1 MLLPPWMQGLI
12 LCQTPWSFT
21 PSPVCL
27 TGSSGLMQA
36 WSRSLIFQTPLT
48 PTSSRSCHLPAACTH
63 PAAFGPS
70 QPVSPHGMEGH
81 PKPPLVSLSARSA
94 CPQLKGQ
101 SVTSVKHN
109 L

>member
-21 PSPVCL
+21 PSPSVSNWFQWAHASLEQKSHFPNTPDTHQLQVLPPPCCL
-27 TGSSGLMQA
+27 HPSC
-36 WSRSLIFQTPLT
+36 SLWPQ
-48 PTSSRSCHLPAACTH
+48 PA
-63 PAAFGPS
+63 
-70 QPVSPHGMEGH
+70 SPHGMEGH